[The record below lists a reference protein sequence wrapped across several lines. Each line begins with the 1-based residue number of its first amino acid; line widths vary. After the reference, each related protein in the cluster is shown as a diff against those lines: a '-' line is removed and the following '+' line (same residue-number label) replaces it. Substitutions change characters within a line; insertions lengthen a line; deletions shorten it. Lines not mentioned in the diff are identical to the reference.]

1 MDADRPTAAAPPAT
15 PAAGAQALVS
25 RIFEWRRGF
34 NARHLIDLGIHLGLF
49 KALAEAPGS
58 RSAELAAGLG
68 LHPPYVEVWCTAA
81 CGFEL
86 LDGDDERRFRLA
98 PHAAETH
105 PSTLAET
112 RLPEFRFPLQTA
124 LEEMVWGNRVPTRE
138 EQERLLRDA
147 GFTGTVGRTLLGQGF
162 TLLSTRRPTDP

>member
-1 MDADRPTAAAPPAT
+1 MRALRP
-15 PAAGAQALVS
+15 GGWLV
-25 RIFEWRRGF
+25 IV
-34 NARHLIDLGIHLGLF
+34 D
-49 KALAEAPGS
+49 
-58 RSAELAAGLG
+58 
-68 LHPPYVEVWCTAA
+68 
-81 CGFEL
+81 
-86 LDGDDERRFRLA
+86 
-98 PHAAETH
+98 ETH